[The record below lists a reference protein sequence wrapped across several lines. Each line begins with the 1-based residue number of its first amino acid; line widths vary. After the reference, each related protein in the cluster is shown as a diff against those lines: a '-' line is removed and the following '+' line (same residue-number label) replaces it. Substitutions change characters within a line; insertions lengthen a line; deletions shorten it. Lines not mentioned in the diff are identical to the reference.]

1 MTMNVVSLKEIK
13 PPMSSFYGV
22 FK

>member
-1 MTMNVVSLKEIK
+1 MNVVSLKEIK
-13 PPMSSFYGV
+13 PPMSSFYGG